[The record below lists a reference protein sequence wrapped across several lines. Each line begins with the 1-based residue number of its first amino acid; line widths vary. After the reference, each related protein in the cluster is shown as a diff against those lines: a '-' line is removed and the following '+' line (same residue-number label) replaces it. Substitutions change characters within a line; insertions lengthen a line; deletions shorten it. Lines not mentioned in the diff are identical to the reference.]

1 MDDVD
6 KETIECMKKLMQSL
20 KKVKRYMECVGWT
33 DPHCTSQETIDY
45 YEDTIKMIKSIPY
58 EIRAIEEG

>member
-6 KETIECMKKLMQSL
+6 KETVECMKKLLQSL

-33 DPHCTSQETIDY
+33 DPHSTSEEAIKY
-45 YEDTIKMIKSIPY
+45 YEATIEMIEALPY
-58 EIRAIEEG
+58 EIKAMEEG